1 MSFETV
7 WFIRAALIYLGVGVL
22 LGLLMALQPAWMLYL
37 RPTHAHINLLGFMA
51 MFVYG
56 VAYHVIPR
64 FRGKQL
70 YSNKL
75 ARYHLILANV
85 GLVGMAVAFPLRF
98 GFGDLGTATLAL
110 FGGVEIVAV
119 AFFIVNAW
127 KTLE

>member
-1 MSFETV
+1 MSFETI
-7 WFIRAALIYLGVGVL
+7 WFIRAALLYLGLGVI
-22 LGLLMALQPAWMLYL
+22 LGLTMAIQPNWMLYL
-37 RPTHAHINLLGFMA
+37 KPAHAHINLLGFMA

-56 VAYHVIPR
+56 VAYHVLPR

-85 GLVGMAVAFPLRF
+85 GLVGMAAAFGLRF
-98 GFGDLGTATLAL
+98 TLGSVGTMALAAFGTIE
-110 FGGVEIVAV
+110 VVAV
-119 AFFIVNAW
+119 GLFILNAW

>member
-1 MSFETV
+1 MSFETI
-7 WFIRAALIYLGVGVL
+7 WFIRAALIYLGVGVV
-22 LGLLMALQPAWMLYL
+22 LGLTMAIQPNWMLYIK
-37 RPTHAHINLLGFMA
+37 PTHAHLNLLGFMA

-70 YSNKL
+70 FSHKL

-85 GLVGMAVAFPLRF
+85 GLVGMAVSFGLRF
-98 GFGDLGTATLAL
+98 TLGSLGTLSLAT
-110 FGGVEIVAV
+110 FGTIEVVAV
-119 AFFIVNAW
+119 ALFIVNAW